1 MAKSLDYNATK
12 TPQSG
17 SKPPHQQPANPT
29 TANTIPGVKKNWK
42 STPASNKPVDGGVE
56 DCKY

>member
-12 TPQSG
+12 THQSG
-17 SKPPHQQPANPT
+17 SKPAYEQPTNPT
-29 TANTIPGVKKNWK
+29 TANTIPAKKKNLN